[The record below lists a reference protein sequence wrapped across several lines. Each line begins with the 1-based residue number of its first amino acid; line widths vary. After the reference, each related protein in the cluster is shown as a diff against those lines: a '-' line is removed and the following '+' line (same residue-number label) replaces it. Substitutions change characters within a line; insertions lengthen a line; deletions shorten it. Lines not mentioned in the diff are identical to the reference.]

1 MPTTKSFTAFQQPR
15 RSRPDSSEGTE
26 GREAAQIQRTSLL
39 PLHPTIVESPS
50 PSSFQKEDFGSYFF
64 DPQSPQISRPSSQH
78 SSISSKLAPNQS
90 SRPRT
95 FEKSATL
102 TVVPSM
108 LSAAGNG
115 SSLGKRTNPYA
126 KRPLRTLPNSH
137 LGKFGPAAS
146 TSNTISCSRMTVP
159 APRRCQSAI
168 DNSAAF
174 SQGED
179 LSMSSI
185 DGGDQ
190 STILSPSDN
199 RGKSSS
205 GVQRM
210 FPPDFDAS
218 GSPIAPSSRPKTRL
232 SMLRKPSKD
241 DSSPLGY
248 GSGKRSLAKQS
259 EGLSAMSPCDE
270 ESSSSPFRSAEGLPG
285 FGASEREGKILPCF
299 NVKDDGLMRIKPSTL
314 VEVLSGIYDHQ
325 MDGFQIVD
333 CRFGYEYEGGHVM
346 GAVNLSTVERV
357 KNYFLH
363 PEGEKKLP
371 IRSQSGKPNSVG
383 EWKKKVLIF
392 HCEFSAKRAPSMAL
406 ALRQADR
413 ALAHDYPSCH
423 YPEVY
428 ILQGGY
434 CGFFKEFANACEPRC
449 YIEMDDPKFQD
460 KRSIELN
467 GFRKQFAR
475 HRSFTFGDNLN
486 NNTSRQPHSDG
497 TLLNNP
503 SFVRPIREES
513 SFENSASP
521 SAVQADIAL
530 NRRRLAK
537 GSNIP
542 SRIDTFKGIG
552 LRPALGSAP
561 ATTGDLSFGSSFG
574 DSSFECGPSDSPCAA
589 AATNRRPNA
598 SLLKPGR
605 GVNSTSARGSGG
617 SLGRHTFQRAAT
629 ASQIQFR

>member
-1 MPTTKSFTAFQQPR
+1 MT
-15 RSRPDSSEGTE
+15 
-26 GREAAQIQRTSLL
+26 
-39 PLHPTIVESPS
+39 
-50 PSSFQKEDFGSYFF
+50 
-64 DPQSPQISRPSSQH
+64 RPSSQN
-78 SSISSKLAPNQS
+78 SSISSKLASNQP
-90 SRPRT
+90 SRPRIL
-95 FEKSATL
+95 EKSATL

-108 LSAAGNG
+108 LSVAKNG

-126 KRPLRTLPNSH
+126 KRPSLSALPNSQ
-137 LGKFGPAAS
+137 LGKQKFGAAS
-146 TSNTISCSRMTVP
+146 TSNSTSSNRMMVP

-179 LSMSSI
+179 DLSMSSI

-190 STILSPSDN
+190 SVVLSPSDN

-205 GVQRM
+205 GTQRM

-218 GSPIAPSSRPKTRL
+218 GSPIAPSARPRTRP

-259 EGLSAMSPCDE
+259 EGLSTMPPCDE
-270 ESSSSPFRSAEGLPG
+270 VGSSSSPFRSAEGLPG

-325 MDGFQIVD
+325 MDSFQIVD
-333 CRFGYEYEGGHVM
+333 CRFGYEYEGGHIM

-357 KNYFLH
+357 KQYFLH
-363 PEGEKKLP
+363 PEVERKLP
-371 IRSQSGKPNSVG
+371 IRSQSGKPNSNG

-413 ALAHDYPSCH
+413 ALAHDYPNCH

-434 CGFFKEFANACEPRC
+434 CGFFKEFANACEPKC
-449 YIEMDDPKFQD
+449 YVEMDDPKFQD

-486 NNTSRQPHSDG
+486 NTSRQPYSDG
-497 TLLNNP
+497 TLLNN
-503 SFVRPIREES
+503 SSLVRPIREEES

-530 NRRRLAK
+530 NRRRLTK
-537 GSNIP
+537 GNIP

-552 LRPALGSAP
+552 LKPALGSAP

-598 SLLKPGR
+598 NLLKPGR
-605 GVNSTSARGSGG
+605 EIASTMARGSGG

-629 ASQIQFR
+629 ASHIQLR